1 MLKKYKYDYQS
12 LLIPDELYIEDFEN
26 AKADDAIKFSD
37 WFFAQT
43 KDRIEVLQNY
53 INKSNYIFSLDYTD
67 KSLIKLWTWFED
79 NLELVEKT
87 DKELQNEKESTP
99 QVYWKFIQ
107 NKRISPLMVEI
118 AIDISYYFADM
129 LLKKHSNLHT
139 DCIIKPKWKEN
150 LKKPVISGFFMDI
163 TIYPVELIMESA
175 KRSVEK
181 KNSYRLKM
189 LYDKYAGLACNPF
202 EIKYNSNYPYWTITP
217 YYRNSELLDFSQASK
232 KTAETFFNEY
242 VSKSNE
248 RIDCLFEF
256 VKRNN
261 VSVKKDFTPKSLIPL
276 WELVKNNIIIK
287 QLSDNEILEK
297 SLSLAPWFR
306 DEKHITKTIIDE
318 SSSQLLIDLSYYYA
332 EVVIRNYNGAKWSY
346 FTNSRS
352 YIDVNQPLIS
362 ISDTNYRFR
371 PYLMLLKF
379 AMNSDDKNTLYNA
392 FLKIDKLII
401 EYSD

>member
-1 MLKKYKYDYQS
+1 MLKKYKNDYQS

-26 AKADDAIKFSD
+26 AKSDDAIKFSD

-53 INKSNYIFSLDYTD
+53 INKSNDIFSLDYTD

-129 LLKKHSNLHT
+129 LLKKHSDLHT

-163 TIYPVELIMESA
+163 TIYPIELIMESA

-202 EIKYNSNYPYWTITP
+202 EIKYNSNYSYWAITP

-297 SLSLAPWFR
+297 SLNLAPWFR
-306 DEKHITKTIIDE
+306 DEKHITKAIIDE

-352 YIDVNQPLIS
+352 YMDVNQPLIS

-392 FLKIDKLII
+392 FLKINKLII
-401 EYSD
+401 EYLD